1 MGVVIPDEVLE
12 AARMTEA
19 ELKQE
24 VAVMLFER
32 GKLSL
37 GRASRLAGMG
47 RIEFQRL
54 LASRDIPMQYDV
66 ADLEADIETLRSL
79 GRL

>member
-1 MGVVIPDEVLE
+1 MSVLIPDEVLE
-12 AARMTEA
+12 AAGMTEA

-24 VAVMLFER
+24 VAVMLYER
-32 GKLSL
+32 GNLSM

-47 RIEFQRL
+47 RIEFQQL
-54 LASRDIPMQYDV
+54 LASRQIPVQYDV
-66 ADLEADIETLRSL
+66 ADLEADIETLRAL

>member
-1 MGVVIPDEVLE
+1 MSVLIPDEVLE
-12 AARMTEA
+12 AAGMTEA

-24 VAVMLFER
+24 IAVVLYGR
-32 GKLSL
+32 GHLSL

-47 RIEFQRL
+47 RIEFQQL
-54 LASRDIPMQYDV
+54 LTSRQIPMHYDV

-79 GRL
+79 GRV

>member
-1 MGVVIPDEVLE
+1 MGVLIPDEVLE
-12 AARMTEA
+12 AAGMTEA
-19 ELKQE
+19 ELQQE
-24 VAVMLFER
+24 LAVMLYER

-47 RIEFQRL
+47 RIEFQQL
-54 LASRDIPMQYDV
+54 LSGRQIPMQYDV
-66 ADLEADIETLRSL
+66 ADLEADMETLRSL

>member
-1 MGVVIPDEVLE
+1 MSVVIPDEVLE
-12 AARMTEA
+12 AAQMTEA

-47 RIEFQRL
+47 RVEFQQL
-54 LASRDIPMQYDV
+54 LASRDIPMQYDL

>member
-1 MGVVIPDEVLE
+1 MGVLIPDEVLE

-24 VAVMLFER
+24 VAVMLYER
-32 GKLSL
+32 GNLSL

-47 RIEFQRL
+47 RIEFQQL
-54 LASRDIPMQYDV
+54 LASRQIPMQYDV

>member
-1 MGVVIPDEVLE
+1 MGVLIPDEVLE
-12 AARMTEA
+12 AAGMTEA

-32 GKLSL
+32 GNLSL

-47 RIEFQRL
+47 RIEFQQL
-54 LASRDIPMQYDV
+54 LASRQIPMQYDV

>member
-1 MGVVIPDEVLE
+1 MGVLIPDEVLD
-12 AARMTEA
+12 AAGMTEA
-19 ELKQE
+19 ELQQE
-24 VAVMLFER
+24 LAVMLYER
-32 GKLSL
+32 GRLSL

-54 LASRDIPMQYDV
+54 LASRQIPMQYDV
-66 ADLEADIETLRSL
+66 ADLKADIETLRSL

>member
-1 MGVVIPDEVLE
+1 MGVVISDEVLE
-12 AARMTEA
+12 AAGMTEA

-32 GKLSL
+32 GNLSL
-37 GRASRLAGMG
+37 GQASWLAGMG
-47 RIEFQRL
+47 RIEFQQL
-54 LASRDIPMQYDV
+54 LASRQIPMQYDV